1 MKINNHTRFGK
12 NCRPSLLDHIYTN
25 IDNTRTISG
34 VAIFELSDH
43 LPTFF
48 IVKNTTCCVNN
59 DTKLI
64 RCVKHFVLEDFLT
77 DLSAKMPEI
86 KLNYSATTVNT
97 DVSNITLTFKSVLD
111 KHAPLRLQTRKE
123 KKTKQKAL
131 DYVWSP

>member
-1 MKINNHTRFGK
+1 M
-12 NCRPSLLDHIYTN
+12 
-25 IDNTRTISG
+25 
-34 VAIFELSDH
+34 
-43 LPTFF
+43 
-48 IVKNTTCCVNN
+48 
-59 DTKLI
+59 
-64 RCVKHFVLEDFLT
+64 KHFVLEDFLT